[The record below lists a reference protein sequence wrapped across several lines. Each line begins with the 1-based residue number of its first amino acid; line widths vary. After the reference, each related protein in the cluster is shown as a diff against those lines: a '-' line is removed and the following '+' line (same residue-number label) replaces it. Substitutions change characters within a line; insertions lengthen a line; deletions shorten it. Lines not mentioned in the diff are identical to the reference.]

1 MTIES
6 LSELKKEFSSLSSY
20 DKTIYRERLYLI
32 FYILGKY
39 HKEVLD
45 EARVI
50 LDDSNYDLDVLNH
63 VIETY
68 RIYDLRTFILY
79 GGIYDIDWLKYREA
93 KTHASE
99 MLKQDYED
107 SL

>member
-6 LSELKKEFSSLSSY
+6 LSELKNSFSSLSSY

-45 EARVI
+45 EVRII

-68 RIYDLRTFILY
+68 CIYDLRTFILY

-93 KTHASE
+93 KSHASQ
-99 MLKQDYED
+99 MLKQDYENC
-107 SL
+107 L